1 MADKKVTQLTALT
14 APANTD
20 LLLVIDDPA
29 GSPVSKKITIEDLF
43 GATTGLTVADV
54 DITSTSGIALTG
66 NAVTVSS
73 TGTRL
78 TVTQGV
84 IINGSGADSDT
95 RIASDNNANMVYVDA
110 SADAVGIGTNT
121 PTEALD
127 INSDAI
133 RIRTAQT
140 PASGNNT
147 AVGWGVGTIAWDA
160 SYLYIAANST
170 NIVRIPL
177 SAF

>member
-29 GSPVSKKITIEDLF
+29 GSPISKKITIEDLF
-43 GATTGLTVADV
+43 GKTSTLSVSAIN
-54 DITSTSGIALTG
+54 ITSTGDTTLAANNFTIDSTTNITLTRG
-66 NAVTVSS
+66 TV
-73 TGTRL
+73 
-78 TVTQGV
+78 
-84 IINGSGADSDT
+84 INEDGADSDT
-95 RIASDNNANMVYVDA
+95 RIESDNQANMFFVDA
-110 SADAVGIGTNT
+110 SADKIGVMTNA

-160 SYLYIAANST
+160 DYLYLAANST
-170 NIVRIPL
+170 NIVRIPF

>member
-20 LLLVIDDPA
+20 LLLIIDDPA
-29 GSPVSKKITIEDLF
+29 GSPVSKKITVEDLF
-43 GATTGLTVADV
+43 GKTSGLSVTTVN
-54 DITSTSGIALTG
+54 ITSTGDTTLAANNFTIDSTTNITLTRG
-66 NAVTVSS
+66 TV
-73 TGTRL
+73 
-78 TVTQGV
+78 
-84 IINGSGADSDT
+84 INEDGADSDT
-95 RIASDNNANMVYVDA
+95 RIESDNQANMFFVDA
-110 SADAVGIGTNT
+110 SADKIGVMTNA

-160 SYLYIAANST
+160 DYLYLAANST
-170 NIVRIPL
+170 NIVRVAF

>member
-29 GSPVSKKITIEDLF
+29 GSPISKKITVEDLF
-43 GATTGLTVADV
+43 GKTSGLSVTTINL
-54 DITSTSGIALTG
+54 TSTGDTTLAANNFTIDSTTNITLTRG
-66 NAVTVSS
+66 AV
-73 TGTRL
+73 
-78 TVTQGV
+78 
-84 IINGSGADSDT
+84 INEDGADSDT
-95 RIASDNNANMVYVDA
+95 RIESDNQANMFFVDA
-110 SADAVGIGTNT
+110 SADKIGVMTNA
-121 PTEALD
+121 PTEAVD

-160 SYLYIAANST
+160 NYLYVAANTT
-170 NIVRIPL
+170 NIVRVAL

>member
-20 LLLVIDDPA
+20 LLLIIDDPA
-29 GSPVSKKITIEDLF
+29 GSPISKKITVEDLF
-43 GATTGLTVADV
+43 GKTSTLSVSAIN
-54 DITSTSGIALTG
+54 ITSTGDTTLAANNFTIDSTTNITLTRG
-66 NAVTVSS
+66 TV
-73 TGTRL
+73 
-78 TVTQGV
+78 
-84 IINGSGADSDT
+84 INEDGADSDT
-95 RIASDNNANMVYVDA
+95 RIESDNQANMFFVDA
-110 SADAVGIGTNT
+110 SADKIGVMTNA

-160 SYLYIAANST
+160 DYLYLAANST
-170 NIVRIPL
+170 NIVRVAF

>member
-20 LLLVIDDPA
+20 LLLIIDDPA
-29 GSPVSKKITIEDLF
+29 GSPISKKITVEDLF
-43 GATTGLTVADV
+43 GKTSTLSVSAIN
-54 DITSTSGIALTG
+54 ITSTGDTTLAANNFTIDSTTNITLT
-66 NAVTVSS
+66 
-73 TGTRL
+73 R
-78 TVTQGV
+78 GV
-84 IINGSGADSDT
+84 VINEDGADSDT
-95 RIASDNNANMVYVDA
+95 RIETDNQANMFFVDA
-110 SADAVGIGTNT
+110 SADAIGVMTNA

-133 RIRTAQT
+133 RIRTPQT

-160 SYLYIAANST
+160 NYLYLAANST
-170 NIVRIPL
+170 NIVRIPF

>member
-14 APANTD
+14 VPTKDD
-20 LLLVIDDPA
+20 LLLVIDDPL
-29 GSPVSKKITIEDLF
+29 GSPVSKKITVDNFF
-43 GATTGLTVADV
+43 GATSTVSVNAISISAVGTSTLSANTFTINSVNGLTVNTG
-54 DITSTSGIALTG
+54 IT
-66 NAVTVSS
+66 
-73 TGTRL
+73 
-78 TVTQGV
+78 
-84 IINGSGADSDT
+84 INSSGADSDT
-95 RIASDNNANMVYVDA
+95 RIASDNQANMFYVDA
-110 SADAVGIGTNT
+110 SADKIGVMTNA

-160 SYLYIAANST
+160 NYFYLAANST
-170 NIVRIPL
+170 NIVRIPFT
-177 SAF
+177 AF

>member
-29 GSPVSKKITIEDLF
+29 GSPISKKITIEDLF
-43 GATTGLTVADV
+43 GKTSTLSVSAIN
-54 DITSTSGIALTG
+54 ITSTGDTTLAANNFTIDSTTNITLTRG
-66 NAVTVSS
+66 AV
-73 TGTRL
+73 
-78 TVTQGV
+78 
-84 IINGSGADSDT
+84 INEDGADSDT
-95 RIASDNNANMVYVDA
+95 RIESDNQANMFFVDA
-110 SADAVGIGTNT
+110 SADKIGVMTNA
-121 PTEALD
+121 PTEAVD

-160 SYLYIAANST
+160 NYLYIAANTT
-170 NIVRIPL
+170 NIVRIPFT
-177 SAF
+177 AF

>member
-14 APANTD
+14 VPTKD
-20 LLLVIDDPA
+20 DVLLIIDDPL
-29 GSPVSKKITIEDLF
+29 GSPISKKITVDNFF
-43 GATTGLTVADV
+43 GATSTVSVNAISISASGTSTLSANTFTINSVNGLTVNTG
-54 DITSTSGIALTG
+54 ITINEG
-66 NAVTVSS
+66 
-73 TGTRL
+73 GT
-78 TVTQGV
+78 
-84 IINGSGADSDT
+84 DSDT
-95 RIASDNNANMVYVDA
+95 RIETDNQANMFFVDA
-110 SADAVGIGTNT
+110 SADKIGVMTNA

-147 AVGWGVGTIAWDA
+147 VVGWGVGTIAWDA
-160 SYLYIAANST
+160 DYLYLAANST
-170 NIVRIPL
+170 NIVRVAF

>member
-29 GSPVSKKITIEDLF
+29 GSPISKKITIEDLF
-43 GATTGLTVADV
+43 GKTSGLSVTTINL
-54 DITSTSGIALTG
+54 TSTGDTTLAANNFTIDSTTNITLTRG
-66 NAVTVSS
+66 AV
-73 TGTRL
+73 
-78 TVTQGV
+78 
-84 IINGSGADSDT
+84 INEDGADSDT
-95 RIASDNNANMVYVDA
+95 RIESDNQANMFFVDA
-110 SADAVGIGTNT
+110 SADKIGVMTNA
-121 PTEALD
+121 PTEAVD

-147 AVGWGVGTIAWDA
+147 AVGWGVGTISWDA
-160 SYLYIAANST
+160 NYLYVAANTT
-170 NIVRIPL
+170 NIVRVAL

>member
-20 LLLVIDDPA
+20 LLLIIDDPA
-29 GSPVSKKITIEDLF
+29 GSPISKKITIEDLF
-43 GATTGLTVADV
+43 GKTSTLSVSAIN
-54 DITSTSGIALTG
+54 ITSTGDTTLAANNFTIDSTTNITLTRG
-66 NAVTVSS
+66 TV
-73 TGTRL
+73 
-78 TVTQGV
+78 
-84 IINGSGADSDT
+84 INEDGADSDT
-95 RIASDNNANMVYVDA
+95 RIESDNQANMFFVDA
-110 SADAVGIGTNT
+110 SADKIGVMTNA

-160 SYLYIAANST
+160 DYLYLAANST
-170 NIVRIPL
+170 NIVRVAF

>member
-14 APANTD
+14 VPTKDD
-20 LLLVIDDPA
+20 LLLVIDDPL
-29 GSPVSKKITIEDLF
+29 GSPVSKKITVDNFF
-43 GATTGLTVADV
+43 GATSTVSVNAISISASGTSTLSANTFAINSVNGLTVNTG
-54 DITSTSGIALTG
+54 IT
-66 NAVTVSS
+66 
-73 TGTRL
+73 
-78 TVTQGV
+78 
-84 IINGSGADSDT
+84 INSSGADSDT
-95 RIASDNNANMVYVDA
+95 RIATDNQANMFYVDA
-110 SADAVGIGTNT
+110 SADKIGLMTNA

-160 SYLYIAANST
+160 NYFYLAANST
-170 NIVRIPL
+170 NIVRIPFT
-177 SAF
+177 AF

>member
-20 LLLVIDDPA
+20 LLLIIDDPA
-29 GSPVSKKITIEDLF
+29 GSPISKKITIEDLF
-43 GATTGLTVADV
+43 GKTSTLSVSAIN
-54 DITSTSGIALTG
+54 ITSTGDTTLAANNFTIDSTTNITLTRG
-66 NAVTVSS
+66 AV
-73 TGTRL
+73 
-78 TVTQGV
+78 
-84 IINGSGADSDT
+84 INEDGADSDT
-95 RIASDNNANMVYVDA
+95 RIESDNQANMFFVDA
-110 SADAVGIGTNT
+110 SADKIGVMTNA
-121 PTEALD
+121 PTEAVD

-160 SYLYIAANST
+160 NYLYVAANST
-170 NIVRIPL
+170 NIVRVAL

>member
-20 LLLVIDDPA
+20 LLLIIDDPA
-29 GSPVSKKITIEDLF
+29 GSPISKKITVEDLF
-43 GATTGLTVADV
+43 GKTSTLSVSAIN
-54 DITSTSGIALTG
+54 ITSTGDTTLAANNFTIDSTTNITLT
-66 NAVTVSS
+66 
-73 TGTRL
+73 R
-78 TVTQGV
+78 GV
-84 IINGSGADSDT
+84 VINEDGADSDT
-95 RIASDNNANMVYVDA
+95 RIETDNQANMFFVDA
-110 SADAVGIGTNT
+110 SADAIGVMTNA

-140 PASGNNT
+140 PASSNNT

-160 SYLYIAANST
+160 SYIYVAVDSST
-170 NIVRIPL
+170 IKRVAL
-177 SAF
+177 STF